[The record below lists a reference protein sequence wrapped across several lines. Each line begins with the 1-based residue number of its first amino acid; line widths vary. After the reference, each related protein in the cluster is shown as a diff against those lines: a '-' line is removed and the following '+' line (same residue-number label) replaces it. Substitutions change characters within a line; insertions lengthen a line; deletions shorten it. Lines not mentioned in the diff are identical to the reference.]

1 MGHFKGRHSTVVQ
14 NEFLTMSLLSE
25 DEVEQRLAVFRARK
39 QRVKKMMNVD
49 FTRLSEMLGMP
60 KSSIMN
66 WVKWYKIPIRK
77 YLIQK
82 YHLVDASEE
91 NIKALLLVKE
101 LMYIEGY
108 TVEGTKRQ
116 IKLRGLLD
124 DKHFSK

>member
-1 MGHFKGRHSTVVQ
+1 
-14 NEFLTMSLLSE
+14 MSVLSE

-60 KSSIMN
+60 KSSILN

-77 YLIQK
+77 YLIEK
-82 YHLVDASEE
+82 HHLVDASEE